1 MAAAGEVGGCG
12 AGDIWFNEKSNFY
25 RRHQSMRRVK
35 RLHSAHTSGN
45 FEQIEYHLLTR
56 TDIDLKTGGVKGD
69 FVFLAAQSNIF
80 CKLHSIRH
88 TFSFRFNLN

>member
-25 RRHQSMRRVK
+25 RRHRSMRRGK

-56 TDIDLKTGGVKGD
+56 TDIDLKTGVKGD
-69 FVFLAAQSNIF
+69 FVFFSCSVKHFLQVT
-80 CKLHSIRH
+80 LH
-88 TFSFRFNLN
+88 